1 MRSSA
6 VPLLLL
12 VLVGTASFVLFS
24 GQSLPPVAASHFAA
38 GGNADSFMPRNEYLV
53 LMASISVG
61 TLLLLALCSGLLRFV
76 PPSMVNL
83 PNRDY
88 WLAPE
93 RKEKT
98 YAFLRNHGIYL
109 SVLVALF
116 LCFIHWV
123 VLQANAVEPPQLS
136 LPLFV
141 SGSAGFLIAVGIWIA
156 VLFAHFVRRP
166 PGG

>member
-6 VPLLLL
+6 APLLLL
-12 VLVGTASFVLFS
+12 VLIGAASFMLFS
-24 GQSLPPVAASHFAA
+24 GQSLPPVVASHFAA
-38 GGNADSFMPRNEYLV
+38 AGNADGFMPRNGYLG
-53 LMASISVG
+53 LMISVSLG
-61 TLLLLALCSGLLRFV
+61 IPLLVALCSGLLRFV
-76 PPSMVNL
+76 PPFMVSL

-88 WLAPE
+88 WVAPE